1 MFLVIFLYSL
11 FGFTFTIA
19 KISLQY
25 ASPFFIVASRMTL
38 AGIGIM
44 TYIVW
49 AKKISCYPAK
59 SDRYLHAQYAF
70 FGIYLPYCT
79 RAWALQYVTTS
90 KAALLFNLSPFFVA
104 LYSYIL
110 FKEKL
115 SLHKFIG
122 LLMGFFGILPLLSAT
137 TKMEDILGTWGAF
150 SLPELALLV
159 SVASFSYSMLIMQK
173 LIKHNNCSPLLANGL
188 GMLTGGTLALFT
200 SYMADQKW
208 ITGNPYIFSGILL
221 LQILLS
227 NIICS
232 QMQAH
237 LLKTYSATLMS
248 LANFLTPLSAAFFGW
263 LMFGEKISWHYLL
276 SFMLVSLGLY
286 IYYYGSFFNRRK
298 KQPPPI
304 ILE

>member
-1 MFLVIFLYSL
+1 MILIVLLYSL

-38 AGIGIM
+38 GGLGIM
-44 TYIVW
+44 TYIYFS
-49 AKKISCYPAK
+49 KKIRCYPAK
-59 SDRYLHAQYAF
+59 TDRYLHAQLTL
-70 FGIYLPYCT
+70 FGIFLPYCA

-90 KAALLFNLSPFFVA
+90 KAALLFNLAPFFVA
-104 LYSYIL
+104 LYSYLL

-115 SLHKFIG
+115 TINKFIG
-122 LLMGFFGILPLLSAT
+122 LLLGFFGMLPLLLSG
-137 TKMEDILGTWGAF
+137 TKLEDMVGMWGSF
-150 SLPELALLV
+150 SFPEIALLI

-173 LIKHNNCSPLLANGL
+173 LIKHRDCPPLLANGL
-188 GMLTGGTLALFT
+188 SMLTGGLMALFA
-200 SYMADQKW
+200 SYFAEPQW
-208 ITGNPYIFSGILL
+208 IKGNGYTFIAILVF
-221 LQILLS
+221 QVILS

-237 LLKTYSATLMS
+237 LLKKHSATLMS
-248 LANFLTPLSAAFFGW
+248 LANFLTPLSAALFGW
-263 LMFGEKISWHYLL
+263 LIFGEKITWHYFV
-276 SFMLVSLGLY
+276 SFILVSMGLY